1 MPDSPLSASPY
12 EVLGVPVDA
21 DDDALRRAY
30 RRRLR
35 ETHPDTGGRADEFHA
50 VQAAWDLVGT
60 PEDRARYDR
69 GRRPSYDDE
78 PTSYAPRTHERRETR
93 PQARSH
99 GHPGGWMRLRYLELI
114 REWAGRGNE
123 LDDPFAAKVVQ
134 AAPRELR
141 LLLADALAEE
151 ATAAQ
156 IADLGIAYTAWHDV
170 VVEQRGF
177 TGGFAAG
184 GDGLGPASAAKIDHV
199 VLGPSGLFAIASQDW
214 GAPVKLKR
222 GELISEGLA
231 AGETPFAT
239 LAQRAKALG
248 RAARVRVSG
257 VLIVVPDGAS
267 SEGVLDAGKHKGM
280 AAALV
285 QRPRLPHLLRIG
297 VLGAPAIGG
306 QELFEVRTRL
316 QEVVR
321 FVE

>member
-1 MPDSPLSASPY
+1 MPDSPLSDSPY
-12 EVLGVPVDA
+12 EVLGVPADA
-21 DDDALRRAY
+21 DHDTLRRAY

-50 VQAAWDLVGT
+50 VQAAWDLVGA

-69 GRRPSYDDE
+69 GRSIRTDD
-78 PTSYAPRTHERRETR
+78 PTSWAPRAQERRETR
-93 PQARSH
+93 PQARSY
-99 GHPGGWMRLRYLELI
+99 GHPGGWMRQRYLELV
-114 REWAGRGNE
+114 REWAGRGAD
-123 LDDPFAAKVVQ
+123 LDDPFDARVVQ
-134 AAPRELR
+134 SAPRDLR
-141 LLLADALAEE
+141 LLLADAIAEE
-151 ATAAQ
+151 ATATQ
-156 IADLGIAYTAWHDV
+156 IAELGIAYTAWHDV

-177 TGGFAAG
+177 SGGFAPG
-184 GDGLGPASAAKIDHV
+184 EDGLGPASATKIDHV
-199 VLGPSGLFAIASQDW
+199 VLGPSGLFAVASQDW
-214 GAPVKLKR
+214 GTPVKLKR
-222 GELISEGLA
+222 GELIGEGLA
-231 AGETPFAT
+231 HGETPFAT

-257 VLIVVPDGAS
+257 LLIVVPDGAS
-267 SEGVLDAGKHKGM
+267 PDGVLDAGRHKGM